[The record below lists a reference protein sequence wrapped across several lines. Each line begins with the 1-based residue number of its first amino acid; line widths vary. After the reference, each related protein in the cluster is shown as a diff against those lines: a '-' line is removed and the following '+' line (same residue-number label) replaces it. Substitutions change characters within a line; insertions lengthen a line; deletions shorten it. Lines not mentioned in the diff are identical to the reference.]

1 MSLSAR
7 DRFAAWLVTGP
18 LARLAGFVAE
28 LSAAYWRSAR
38 GLPPRE
44 D

>member
-7 DRFAAWLVTGP
+7 NRFAAWLVTGP

-28 LSAAYWRSAR
+28 LSAAWWRWAR
-38 GLPPRE
+38 DLPQRE